1 MSPFVLPPSP
11 PNTQPR
17 PNSPVP
23 TDAPHSNTEVFKFK
37 FKPQV
42 HLSPL
47 YLYQSKKRSVFPRP
61 GWLAW
66 CPGEGWS
73 GGSPHSPHSDSTETP
88 KPRGMTKRPQR
99 GRHTCTNQA
108 RTSKDFV
115 KLVIGRRVHARA
127 QPPRAHEGWGRE
139 GREGGGGHH
148 IQKLPRTETPTQ
160 THKVQ
165 AKPATYIGLPA
176 PHHHAQSR

>member
-47 YLYQSKKRSVFPRP
+47 YLYQSNKYFSATRVVGLVPR
-61 GWLAW
+61 GV
-66 CPGEGWS
+66 GVEGHHIA
-73 GGSPHSPHSDSTETP
+73 PFTETP
-88 KPRGMTKRPQR
+88 ELRGMTKRTQR

-108 RTSKDFV
+108 GTARTLSS
-115 KLVIGRRVHARA
+115 L
-127 QPPRAHEGWGRE
+127 
-139 GREGGGGHH
+139 
-148 IQKLPRTETPTQ
+148 L
-160 THKVQ
+160 
-165 AKPATYIGLPA
+165 
-176 PHHHAQSR
+176 